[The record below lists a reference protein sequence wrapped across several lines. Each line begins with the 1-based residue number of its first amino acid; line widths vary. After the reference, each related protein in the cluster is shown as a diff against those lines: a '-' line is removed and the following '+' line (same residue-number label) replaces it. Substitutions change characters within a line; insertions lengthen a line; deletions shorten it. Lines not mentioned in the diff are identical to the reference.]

1 MSRFNKKKR
10 FKFKSIYVAILV
22 FFVLMLVFMMGVS
35 IMKSSNVDRQEQALN
50 SAMERDIMHCY
61 ALEGFYPPSLEYMEE
76 HYGLTYDKSAYI
88 VDYQPVGNN
97 IYPNYTIIK
106 KGEKR

>member
-35 IMKSSNVDRQEQALN
+35 IMKSSNGDRQEQALN

-61 ALEGFYPPSLEYMEE
+61 ALEGFYPPSIEYMEA